1 MRGDHQRLLRAAGF
15 GDITELDVTAAFAAA
30 AAAWLVETEPHA
42 EELARLEPPGAFA
55 QRQADR
61 RRMLTAIRAGC
72 CAARSSSPEQHEGPS
87 TWRVRA
93 ARQPGFSDDARR
105 GCLVGWSTGR

>member
-61 RRMLTAIRAGC
+61 RRMLTAIRAGLLRR
-72 CAARSSSPEQHEGPS
+72 ALLLAR
-87 TWRVRA
+87 TA
-93 ARQPGFSDDARR
+93 
-105 GCLVGWSTGR
+105 